1 MLCFQLASCYLQ
13 GISYH
18 EACQTYP
25 DIIEKLHKLDNEIC
39 GGTTGTVVLIYKEKL
54 YVANVGE

>member
-1 MLCFQLASCYLQ
+1 LQ